1 MNLINNKLHISTITA
16 VSKLNCDIDLQNLYD
31 KIEINDTI
39 KFIQYGNDNYKG
51 YCNKLSKKKRKKKNN
66 ISFYNCCSIHFDEE
80 MEIYIKCPKNYD
92 NKNNIKIINGNRIEL
107 PKNLKPSEK
116 FKIKIKKIINV
127 KIFKNG
133 RIQITGLKYENQ
145 GIQIIHKLIDLLNKN
160 SIVNNDIQLK
170 MIDYSIVLINCDF
183 ELSHGIDRY
192 KLHDK
197 LTSNK
202 HIPSSFVKATS
213 QPAIGMSGIISLCA
227 ISHIIFIS

>member
-1 MNLINNKLHISTITA
+1 
-16 VSKLNCDIDLQNLYD
+16 
-31 KIEINDTI
+31 
-39 KFIQYGNDNYKG
+39 
-51 YCNKLSKKKRKKKNN
+51 
-66 ISFYNCCSIHFDEE
+66 

-197 LTSNK
+197 LIEKNYY
-202 HIPSSFVKATS
+202 SSFEPCNYPGVNIKYYINDNNNNGICCCNKICNGKGNGKNDGDCKRITIAVFK
-213 QPAIGMSGIISLCA
+213 SGSIIITGGRNINQIL
-227 ISHIIFIS
+227 ISYDFINKFIKEHLH